1 MSKLQNQTVRAY
13 VEELLDE
20 KKLFTRNNPSI
31 IYSNIQ
37 RKQIS
42 ITLIS

>member
-20 KKLFTRNNPSI
+20 KQTFHSQYSI
-31 IYSNIQ
+31 NHFLKY
-37 RKQIS
+37 
-42 ITLIS
+42 